1 VKKLISLILSTV
13 MLLAVLPASVYAAD
27 GLKKDSNGYYLIST
41 ADDLYLFAQL
51 VNSGESYA
59 NAKLTADVVINE
71 NVLDEN
77 GNLNKGNFRE
87 WYPIADKNNYERV
100 SSSYTEYNGIF
111 DGQNYSVS
119 GLYYSSADNYRHD
132 SGIGLFGTIGTGT
145 VKNVAIKDSYINAC
159 YHIGSI
165 CGYLHNG
172 SVLNCSSKAV
182 LNGSSSVGG
191 LVGCCDKKNMI
202 YAKGCDFS
210 GKVFAV
216 SKAGGII
223 GASNY
228 FADISYCS
236 NYGEINIT
244 NSNAGGIIGSLG
256 DTAQK
261 SSISCCVNFGNVNTA
276 SSSYS
281 YIGGIASSVANTE
294 IVNCLNAGAVTAS
307 SDGSFIGCGGIC
319 GYGYGIFGNCLSV
332 GAINILTE
340 NDENT
345 CGAVFGSATNNTRY
359 SSTFENNYY
368 LTGISEFGVQEITS
382 YEGAEAVI
390 SAPGVV
396 EAVSSDA
403 LKDGT
408 VLRFFNEH
416 NENSPWVQNIGAD
429 EYPVLK
435 KAMNYCVEARGGS
448 IRVTDAGLRFGF
460 AYNENQGASVE
471 KYGFVFTNG
480 ESSEYALIAG
490 GESVFEMTAN
500 NRITHENN
508 VTTFNLVFTDI
519 PKASYNQAVSARAY
533 VVINGVYYYSDVL
546 TYSFADVA
554 QMVLND
560 NDISA
565 DIKNKIQQLLNV

>member
-1 VKKLISLILSTV
+1 MKRLMSFVLSVV
-13 MLLAVLPASVYAAD
+13 MLLAVLPAYAYAAD
-27 GLKKDSNGYYLIST
+27 GLKKDSRGYYLIST
-41 ADDLYLFAQL
+41 ADDLYSFAQL
-51 VNSGESYA
+51 VNSGESSA
-59 NAKLTADVVINE
+59 NAKLTADIVINE

-77 GNLNKGNFRE
+77 GNLNAGDFRE

-100 SSSYTEYNGIF
+100 SGSYTEYNGIF

-172 SVLNCSSKAV
+172 SVLNCSSNAV

-191 LVGCCDKKNMI
+191 LVGFSDKKNMV
-202 YAKGCDFS
+202 YAKGCNFS

-236 NYGEINIT
+236 NYGEVNTT
-244 NSNAGGIIGSLG
+244 NSNAGGIIGSVG
-256 DTAQK
+256 DNSQK
-261 SSISCCVNFGNVNTA
+261 SSISCCANFGNVNTA

-281 YIGGIASSVANTE
+281 YIGGIASFATNTD
-294 IVNCLNAGAVTAS
+294 IINCLNVGIVTAS
-307 SDGSFIGCGGIC
+307 SDGSFLNCGGIC
-319 GYGYGIFGNCLSV
+319 GYGYGSFSNCLSI

-340 NDENT
+340 NEENA
-345 CGAVFGSATNNTRY
+345 CGAVFGSAVNNTRY
-359 SSTFENNYY
+359 SSVFENNYY

-382 YEGAEAVI
+382 DEGVEVVI
-390 SAPGVV
+390 SEPGVV
-396 EAVSSDA
+396 EAVSSDS

-408 VLRFFNEH
+408 VLSFLNEN

-429 EYPVLK
+429 EYPVLQT
-435 KAMNYCVEARGGS
+435 AMNYCVEAWGGS
-448 IRVTDAGLRFGF
+448 IRITDAGLRFGF
-460 AYNENQGASVE
+460 AYNENQGAFVE

-480 ESSEYALIAG
+480 ESDETALIAG
-490 GESVFEMTAN
+490 GENVFEITAN

-546 TYSFADVA
+546 TYSFKDVA
-554 QMVLND
+554 EMVLND